1 MVSVVASVHYM
12 SVKCIPRG
20 KTSALRFFPSFFRES
35 SSFLLHGW
43 QWVGRPGAY
52 ESRAHPCKCGRLCN
66 DAGLRKMLMLCA
78 RERGLDGGPIRPGD
92 AGGRGINSQGS
103 LDWETYFEVVEKIK

>member
-1 MVSVVASVHYM
+1 MVLVVASVHYL

-20 KTSALRFFPSFFRES
+20 KTSAPRFSHLSFVS
-35 SSFLLHGW
+35 LLLFSCMDGS
-43 QWVGRPGAY
+43 GSAGAY
-52 ESRAHPCKCGRLCN
+52 ESRAHPCKCARLCN

-103 LDWETYFEVVEKIK
+103 LDWETYFEV